1 MTNPTKLSVV
11 MIRRILRYL
20 AGAPSLGLIY
30 DNNYKNS
37 DGEVIIS
44 GYCDADWG
52 GDLNDRKSTTG
63 YCTFINNNLISWNS
77 KKQRTVALSSTEAEY
92 MAINEVAKEL
102 MWLRIILKEMNINVK
117 SPSIL
122 YVDNQS
128 AIKISENDTEH
139 DRTKHID
146 IRYYFI
152 RDLIT
157 NGEIKLHWVST
168 AEQLADIFTKPL
180 GGTIFTNLRDI
191 LMKNYKQ

>member
-1 MTNPTKLSVV
+1 MSGLGNLTWCL
-11 MIRRILRYL
+11 LR
-20 AGAPSLGLIY
+20 LIY

>member
-1 MTNPTKLSVV
+1 
-11 MIRRILRYL
+11 
-20 AGAPSLGLIY
+20 
-30 DNNYKNS
+30 
-37 DGEVIIS
+37 
-44 GYCDADWG
+44 
-52 GDLNDRKSTTG
+52 
-63 YCTFINNNLISWNS
+63 
-77 KKQRTVALSSTEAEY
+77 

-102 MWLRIILKEMNINVK
+102 MWLRIILKEMNVNVK

-128 AIKISENDTEH
+128 AIK
-139 DRTKHID
+139 
-146 IRYYFI
+146 
-152 RDLIT
+152 IT